1 MGGSVLSYDDDD
13 SGGWLAAATGDRVV
27 LLPADVL
34 AALRIWAGLT
44 AEGSGDAGARTV
56 LDELTS
62 GGLSR
67 TPPFALLAWE
77 QTVPATVRVF
87 VRGDIVVV
95 LQTPGGEVSIGGLG
109 ISTWVERSVADVSSA
124 SVTATPLTEAG
135 NGTAA
140 DDQAP
145 LPLAAGLPLVAGLV
159 RTRRLRLAVDAASPM
174 TASAAAS
181 AAAVPP
187 PARIV
192 LPPAVLG
199 SAATVPV
206 GPTDA
211 AAPAPAPVTAPAPL
225 PVPRS
230 DIAEPASE
238 QTITDIVSV
247 DPGAAVSAPADSAP
261 GRAGGAPGADSAAD
275 LGGYDHLFGA
285 TVMRGVEQ
293 AAVRP
298 DSETSDDAG
307 PAAGPGAAPART
319 QPDADEELAGDHDGH
334 TVMSGDLQKLRGSRR
349 RPEAAPAAAE
359 SPRLYLVL
367 PSGVREPLSQ
377 PIRIGRAPSVSQMS
391 GGLVPRLVSLG
402 GADQDVSRNHVHF
415 TVEGDTVVVTDLH
428 SRNGTLVALPGKPP
442 QKLRQGEPTA
452 VIVGTVVDLGSGIT
466 ITVGQE

>member
-1 MGGSVLSYDDDD
+1 MLSYDDDN

-27 LLPADVL
+27 LLPADVP

-44 AEGSGDAGARTV
+44 AEVSADAGARTV

-67 TPPFALLAWE
+67 TPPFALLSWE
-77 QTVPATVRVF
+77 KTMPATVRVF
-87 VRGDIVVV
+87 VRGDVVVV
-95 LQTPGGEVSIGGLG
+95 LQTPDGDVSIGGLG
-109 ISTWVERSVADVSSA
+109 ISTWVERSVAHVTGA
-124 SVTATPLTEAG
+124 SVTASPLTETG
-135 NGTAA
+135 SDPDA

-145 LPLAAGLPLVAGLV
+145 LSIDAGLPLVAGLV
-159 RTRRLRLAVDAASPM
+159 RTRRLRLAVDAVA
-174 TASAAAS
+174 AAGAAS
-181 AAAVPP
+181 APVPP

-192 LPPAVLG
+192 PPPAVLG
-199 SAATVPV
+199 AAPTSPV
-206 GPTDA
+206 GPTES
-211 AAPAPAPVTAPAPL
+211 AAPAVAPVTAPAPL
-225 PVPRS
+225 PVPQE

-238 QTITDIVSV
+238 QTITDIV
-247 DPGAAVSAPADSAP
+247 PADSGAADAVPTDAVPAP
-261 GRAGGAPGADSAAD
+261 GRPGGAPDSDAAAD

-298 DSETSDDAG
+298 DSEADDDAH
-307 PAAGPGAAPART
+307 PAAEPAAAPSAA
-319 QPDADEELAGDHDGH
+319 QPDAQEELAGDHDGH
-334 TVMSGDLQKLRGSRR
+334 TVMSGDLQKLRASRR

-359 SPRLYLVL
+359 APRLYLLL